1 MQTDNRQ
8 HIDYT
13 LIVSQTKT
21 KQIMDFSRLLS
32 TFEGQPITHQML
44 TSILSQYKRPNDKI
58 KALKDKGIIKSVKR
72 GIYIPGKNANMR
84 VPESGLIANHIYGP
98 SYLSMET
105 SLSHYGLIPERVYA
119 VTSMTTKPSKE
130 FRTSIGLYS
139 YSHLPLPYFAFG
151 IKNVILHE
159 KQQVLMASPE
169 KALADK
175 IVTTSGV
182 ILRSMNN
189 AQNYVFENLRM
200 EQSDLKDF
208 NTTEMRSW
216 LSDAPKKESLEIL
229 IKMIEKL

>member
-1 MQTDNRQ
+1 
-8 HIDYT
+8 
-13 LIVSQTKT
+13 
-21 KQIMDFSRLLS
+21 MDFSKLLS
-32 TFEGQPITHQML
+32 TFEGQPITHQIL

-72 GIYIPGKNANMR
+72 GIYIPGENVNIR

-105 SLSHYGLIPERVYA
+105 ALSHYGLIPERVYT
-119 VTSMTTKPSKE
+119 VTSMTTKASKE
-130 FRTSIGLYS
+130 FKTSIGLYS
-139 YSHLPLPYFAFG
+139 YSYLPLPYFAFG
-151 IKNVILHE
+151 IKNVILHD

-175 IVTTSGV
+175 IVNSPGV
-182 ILRSMNN
+182 ILRSINN

-200 EQSDLKDF
+200 EQSDLKYF
-208 NTTEMRSW
+208 NTTEMHLW